1 MGFEGMRR
9 GGGGGGGRRV
19 TRLCWR
25 RLGRGMNGYR
35 GKVSGI
41 DEVRRVGGQKRRE
54 KITDL
59 YSRKLSLLLP
69 MRDLN
74 L

>member
-1 MGFEGMRR
+1 
-9 GGGGGGGRRV
+9 
-19 TRLCWR
+19 
-25 RLGRGMNGYR
+25 MNGYR